1 MDDTTRAA
9 LDQMVALA
17 EKNAIAPAPPPDPL
31 AAARALVQHMFARI
45 EDSKDFTYQVGFG
58 SQTRHLLVQA
68 AVALFPETRSAIGDR
83 LAQADHRHFPPLR
96 ANRRRA

>member
-1 MDDTTRAA
+1 MGDTTKAA

-17 EKNAIAPAPPPDPL
+17 EKNAIATPPDPL
-31 AAARALVQHMFARI
+31 AAARALVEHMFARI
-45 EDSKDFTYQVGFG
+45 EDSRDFTYQVGFG

-68 AVALFPETRSAIGDR
+68 AVALCPETRSAIGDR
-83 LAQADHRHFPPLR
+83 LAVADHKHFPPLR